1 MAIQG
6 DKCLATIMG
15 NAGLERRGIETP
27 FYEYASAAKLKP
39 RDCHIRMHA
48 LKDNGSE
55 LAVSSFLEWQTRMY
69 QSVVRKSALG
79 ADEGLPSVH
88 SESTQA
94 GSDDDEDGEE
104 GDVDEA
110 DNSGEAEAVDA
121 EG

>member
-6 DKCLATIMG
+6 DKCLGTIMG

-27 FYEYASAAKLKP
+27 FYEYATAAKLDP

-69 QSVVRKSALG
+69 QSAVRKSALG
-79 ADEGLPSVH
+79 PDQGLPSAH
-88 SESTQA
+88 SESTQ
-94 GSDDDEDGEE
+94 GSDEDEDGEE
-104 GDVDEA
+104 DDVV
-110 DNSGEAEAVDA
+110 EAEEDA
-121 EG
+121 AGDEEQCND